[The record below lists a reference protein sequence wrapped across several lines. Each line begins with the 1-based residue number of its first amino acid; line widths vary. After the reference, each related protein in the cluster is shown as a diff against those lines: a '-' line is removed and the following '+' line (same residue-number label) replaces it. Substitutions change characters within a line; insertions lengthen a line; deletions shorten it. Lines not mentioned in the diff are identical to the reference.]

1 MHFHSQTVCNFGQ
14 ANLKAHEIDLL
25 TSPLESFQVK
35 LSKSLTR
42 IRMTRASAL
51 NGDGLY
57 AIKSVNV
64 YFDTNLAHF
73 KPITATWPMAVQ
85 CFHHCDIG

>member
-1 MHFHSQTVCNFGQ
+1 MLVSGSVITWLITRLKILVCINTEVAQTTTTYHCSV
-14 ANLKAHEIDLL
+14 
-25 TSPLESFQVK
+25 
-35 LSKSLTR
+35 R

-57 AIKSVNV
+57 AVKSFNV

-73 KPITATWPMAVQ
+73 KPVTAPVPHLKWIWKYMELDVMF
-85 CFHHCDIG
+85 C

>member
-1 MHFHSQTVCNFGQ
+1 MACYFSSLENLGGHECRVALHINSTTYHSSV
-14 ANLKAHEIDLL
+14 
-25 TSPLESFQVK
+25 
-35 LSKSLTR
+35 R

-57 AIKSVNV
+57 AIKSFNV

-73 KPITATWPMAVQ
+73 KPITAPVLHLNIFEMGLDVML
-85 CFHHCDIG
+85 FFVKGFDF